1 MKKAGFIRFMRN
13 AVRVVKAFAF
23 KGHPF
28 LAQIIPMRKCNLSC
42 AYCNEYEKG
51 TEPVPLDKVK
61 GWIDKLADLG
71 TAHVTI
77 SGGEPMMHPELDEII
92 THIRKRGMIAGLIT
106 NGYYLNPKR
115 IRRLNDAGL
124 EYLQISIDNVEPDEV
139 SQKSLNLLDKRLC
152 WLSEHAEF
160 EVNINSVLGA
170 GIKNPGDALVITK
183 RAIELGFKTTVGII
197 HEEGGSLKPLGTEEQ
212 QIYLEI
218 RQLIRRQHGFLM
230 RELSLESDRLNK
242 FQENLV
248 AGKPNE
254 WRCRAGARYLY
265 VDEFGRVQYCSQQ
278 RGRLNIPL
286 KDYTKEDF
294 KREFSTEKKCAPFC
308 TISCVH
314 KTAIFDNWRR
324 GKQTAAEAEE
334 PDRL

>member
-1 MKKAGFIRFMRN
+1 MKKRSLIRFMRN
-13 AVRVVKAFAF
+13 AMGVVKALAF
-23 KGHPF
+23 KDHPF
-28 LAQIIPMRKCNLSC
+28 LAQIIPMRNCNLEC

-51 TEPVPLDKVK
+51 TKPVPLDEVK
-61 GWIDKLADLG
+61 GWVNKLADLG

-92 THIRKRGMIAGLIT
+92 AHIRKRGMISGLIT
-106 NGYYLNPKR
+106 NGYYLSPRR
-115 IRRLNDAGL
+115 IHRLNRAGL
-124 EYLQISIDNVEPDEV
+124 EYLQISIDNVEPDEI
-139 SQKSLNLLDKRLC
+139 SEKSLNRLDKKLR
-152 WLSEHAEF
+152 WLSEYAEF

-197 HEEGGSLKPLGTEEQ
+197 HEDGGRLKPLGVEEQ
-212 QIYLEI
+212 RIYREI

-230 RELSLESDRLNK
+230 RELSLESDRLNR

-248 AGKPNE
+248 AAKPNE

-265 VDEFGRVQYCSQQ
+265 IDEFGKVQYCSQK
-278 RGRLNIPL
+278 RGLLDIPL
-286 KDYTKEDF
+286 KDYTVSDL
-294 KREFSTEKKCAPFC
+294 KREFSTRKPCAPFC

-314 KTAIFDNWRR
+314 KTAILDNWRR
-324 GKQTAAEAEE
+324 DKQAGGGAFQGS
-334 PDRL
+334 

>member
-1 MKKAGFIRFMRN
+1 MMKKGGLTRFTRN
-13 AVRVVKAFAF
+13 AIRVAKAFAF
-23 KGHPF
+23 KDHPF
-28 LAQIIPMRKCNLSC
+28 LAQIIPMRNCNLSC

-51 TEPVPLDKVK
+51 TSPVPLDEVK

-92 THIRKRGMIAGLIT
+92 AYIRKRGMIAGLIT
-106 NGYYLNPKR
+106 NGYYLKPER
-115 IRRLNDAGL
+115 IWRLNSVGL

-139 SQKSLNLLDKRLC
+139 SRKSLKLLDKMLR

-170 GIKNPGDALVITK
+170 GIKNPTDALVITK

-197 HEEGGSLKPLGTEEQ
+197 HQKGGNLKPLGVEEQ
-212 QIYLEI
+212 RIYREI
-218 RQLIRRQHGFLM
+218 RQLIRHQHGFFT
-230 RELSLESDRLNK
+230 REFSLESDRLNR

-248 AGKPNE
+248 AGRPNE

-265 VDEFGRVQYCSQQ
+265 IDEFGRVQYCSQQ

-286 KDYTKEDF
+286 KDYTMEDF
-294 KREFSTEKKCAPFC
+294 ERAFKIKKLCAPFC

-314 KTAIFDNWRR
+314 KTAILDNWRR
-324 GKQTAAEAEE
+324 DKQYE
-334 PDRL
+334 P